1 MAGRVDGKAAR
12 VTERLKGSDAVM
24 LSGSRRRADVL
35 ALDICVAISSVPYR
49 QGTEKGL
56 KQTVAPADALGR
68 RAIGVRADVR
78 ESWRSGW
85 PVTRCASTP

>member
-35 ALDICVAISSVPYR
+35 ALDICVAISSVPR

-56 KQTVAPADALGR
+56 KQTVDPADALGR
-68 RAIGVRADVR
+68 RAIGVRAGVR

-85 PVTRCASTP
+85 PVTRFASAP